1 MTLPTIIHT
10 LISFALTANII
21 HTTTTPNPSKI
32 SESEKIYQLIVDDA
46 PLVPSKE
53 IFELAMHGWE
63 KLEHKLENPVLT
75 IIDFS
80 LPSTEKRL
88 WVIDMEKSEIL
99 INTVVSHGR
108 NSGQLMAESFSN
120 KPESY
125 KSSLGFFKT
134 AETYFG
140 KHGYSLRID
149 GLEQGIND
157 QARNRAIV
165 IHGADYAKE
174 EFAKATGRLGRSLGC
189 PALPPDISKEAID
202 IIKEGSLMFVFGK
215 APDYL
220 ENSELAQP

>member
-21 HTTTTPNPSKI
+21 HTTTTPNLSKI
-32 SESEKIYQLIVDDA
+32 SESEKIYQMIVDDA

-53 IFELAMHGWE
+53 IFELAMNGWE
-63 KLEHKLENPVLT
+63 KLENNLENPVLT

-80 LPSTEKRL
+80 LPSTEKRF

-149 GLEQGIND
+149 GLEKGIND

>member
-1 MTLPTIIHT
+1 
-10 LISFALTANII
+10 
-21 HTTTTPNPSKI
+21 
-32 SESEKIYQLIVDDA
+32 
-46 PLVPSKE
+46 
-53 IFELAMHGWE
+53 
-63 KLEHKLENPVLT
+63 
-75 IIDFS
+75 
-80 LPSTEKRL
+80 
-88 WVIDMEKSEIL
+88 MEKSEIL

-149 GLEQGIND
+149 GLEKGIND

-174 EFAKATGRLGRSLGC
+174 EFA
-189 PALPPDISKEAID
+189 DD
-202 IIKEGSLMFVFGK
+202 
-215 APDYL
+215 
-220 ENSELAQP
+220 

>member
-21 HTTTTPNPSKI
+21 HTTTTPNLSKI
-32 SESEKIYQLIVDDA
+32 SESEKIYQMIVDDA

-53 IFELAMHGWE
+53 IFELAMNGWE
-63 KLEHKLENPVLT
+63 KLENNLENPVLT

-149 GLEQGIND
+149 GLEKGIND

>member
-21 HTTTTPNPSKI
+21 HTPTTPNLSKL

-46 PLVPSKE
+46 ALVPSKE
-53 IFELAMHGWE
+53 IFDLAMNGWE
-63 KLEHKLENPVLT
+63 KVEHDLENPVLT

-120 KPESY
+120 KPESF

-189 PALPPDISKEAID
+189 PALPPDISKQAID
-202 IIKEGSLMFVFGK
+202 LIKEGSLLFVFGK

-220 ENSELAQP
+220 EKSELVQP

>member
-1 MTLPTIIHT
+1 MYLPTIIHS
-10 LISFALTANII
+10 LLSIALTASISNSSP
-21 HTTTTPNPSKI
+21 TPTIPPI
-32 SESEKIYQLIVDDA
+32 AESDKIYQQLVEDA

-53 IFELAMHGWE
+53 IFELAMNGWE
-63 KLEHKLENPVLT
+63 KLEHNLENQVLT

-149 GLEQGIND
+149 GLEKGIND

-165 IHGADYAKE
+165 IHGAEYAKE

-189 PALPPDISKEAID
+189 PALPPNISKETID
-202 IIKEGSLMFVFGK
+202 LIKEGSLMFVFGK
-215 APDYL
+215 TPDYL